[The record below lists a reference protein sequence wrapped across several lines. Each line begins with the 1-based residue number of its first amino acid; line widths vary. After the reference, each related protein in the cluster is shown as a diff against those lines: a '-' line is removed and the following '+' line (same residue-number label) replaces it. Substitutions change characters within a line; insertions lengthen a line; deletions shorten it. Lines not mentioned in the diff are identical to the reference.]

1 MSKEVDIKKLKKEAA
16 KAKRKAVV
24 EKSKRKA
31 ELIEEEEEL
40 KTNKT
45 EYDRAEYIR
54 RKVLN
59 DMVNKELND
68 ARFSRIYD
76 KFYDEYKDDD
86 QMALF
91 MILIRLSYD
100 YDTSGFVSLIKKVL
114 KNIKTKESGAI
125 VKSGK
130 TGSLSNFYETSS
142 ILELLTLIDGNES
155 VISKY
160 NKRRFLSGTGEYNI
174 LDHFGTIEQAT
185 KKEMRLLEKMFQD
198 SVRLG
203 NLWRKKVEQDADVK
217 GKKYKEV
224 QYDEKELNAE
234 LEDERER
241 YNLLLEISSL
251 ENKEEVEDFFSNLYS
266 KLRYSDNNN
275 LFKELLYLYNIS
287 DIKYFKNYIE
297 DTLEIYNDN
306 HNTILSLLDQVKN
319 KKILKDRYSSV
330 RKAIKEEFRTLE
342 NKYGPVEE
350 LFDLKKMEFL
360 AMEKGLKYEEQKE
373 VKREQ
378 KEDKKVVTKDEDI
391 ELEGMGDYKDVDF
404 YPLIGGKDKG
414 KGKVVR
420 KPEKKIS
427 DEKYIIH
434 NLDTRLKDFSKENL
448 SKVRNV
454 SLYFL
459 KKFFDIDSSKD
470 MEKSIYDESGNSTLR
485 FYLTRL
491 GKIIILVDTNGI
503 KHLAKLLNERLSD
516 RYYDIKD
523 LLTLSYKELLQ
534 DIYADTRNK
543 DFKELEDLID
553 IELNR
558 FFKTFIRFLG
568 FVSEEDIQDIQD
580 IEDIEDEFGADYE
593 KIYRIDSI
601 EPCNI
606 EFKGRAI
613 FRDYLKLKSLY
624 NSIDKDNQKEKLKA
638 LGRVLEEEKKI
649 RPFLKN
655 IVYYREDNNLY
666 CFTYFDLEERFGE
679 KNYINPYTEKN
690 FSDDFIS
697 DLSIVMGS
705 KKKKAEKFKEEEE
718 EDKEDKEFLKNIF
731 ETVNILEVEL
741 KDKVSKE
748 DACSYYKKFIFPY
761 SDLEKMMKKDKSI
774 LVNLKSFCGVI
785 QQDIDQNQNKDI
797 DKDQD
802 KPKRSSKPE
811 SEKSNISLEKSP
823 IKRGSPKS
831 QLSIPSIVFGNNKDK
846 KKEIEEISLPLLSPK
861 KSIPV
866 ESSIPSSASS
876 VQSSIPSAP
885 AYVAPSAQPLEESKP
900 SGQTKPRKDKKMLL
914 EMLSKKL
921 EPEL

>member
-40 KTNKT
+40 KKNKT

-130 TGSLSNFYETSS
+130 SGSLSNFYETSS

-160 NKRRFLSGTGEYNI
+160 NKKRFLSGTGEYNI

-224 QYDEKELNAE
+224 QYDEKELNSE

-251 ENKEEVEDFFSNLYS
+251 EDKEEVDDFFSNLHS

-330 RKAIKEEFRTLE
+330 RKAIKGEFRTLE

-360 AMEKGLKYEEQKE
+360 AMEKGFKYEEQKE

-391 ELEGMGDYKDVDF
+391 ELEGMGDYKEVDF
-404 YPLIGGKDKG
+404 YPLIGKKDKG

-434 NLDTRLKDFSKENL
+434 NLDTRLKDFSRENL
-448 SKVRNV
+448 SKIRNV

-470 MEKSIYDESGNSTLR
+470 MEKQIYDESENSTLR
-485 FYLTRL
+485 FYLNRL

-543 DFKELEDLID
+543 DFKELENLID

-568 FVSEEDIQDIQD
+568 FVSEEDIP
-580 IEDIEDEFGADYE
+580 DIEDEFGADYE
-593 KIYRIDSI
+593 NIYRIDSI

-705 KKKKAEKFKEEEE
+705 KKKKAENFKEEQE
-718 EDKEDKEFLKNIF
+718 EDKEDKEFFKNIF

-748 DACSYYKKFIFPY
+748 DACSYYKKFIFSY

-774 LVNLKSFCGVI
+774 LGNLKSFCGVI
-785 QQDIDQNQNKDI
+785 DQDID
-797 DKDQD
+797 
-802 KPKRSSKPE
+802 KPKSKTE

-866 ESSIPSSASS
+866 ESSIPSSSVPPVESKPSS

-885 AYVAPSAQPLEESKP
+885 SYIAPSVQPVEESKP